1 MRGRRRWTTPR
12 RTTWRIGA
20 TPWTSTSPPKGC
32 RVRPQRPHSGP
43 TSPRCPHIPAV
54 SPYSHL
60 CSLSPYPYFPTPSPR
75 PSLSPY
81 SFSAPTSPFCPGIPT
96 TPLCPRLP
104 PLSPPPPFAP
114 LSPHGPHVPFP
125 SPYSSSVP
133 IFSQRLQC
141 SHFPLLSPYPPP
153 LFFVPILLLYRRIVL
168 SFTLFSSVHAVPM
181 SPPSPYPHNV
191 PISPRHPLS
200 VPTFPPPHPTPVQ
213 SSPPH
218 LSPRTPSVPISPQ
231 RPQRSHLPPPPP
243 YSHLPTLSPH
253 PLSVPTL
260 SHPSLCPRIPTAPTF
275 PSLSLCAPPHLRP
288 RSPPRLAQT
297 APPGVAPGLFGPHGA
312 AGLRFLPRPVVPRL
326 PRAVLRHLAPAGVR
340 RHPAP
345 PSPPF
350 GGGSPTQSPRP
361 YLRRRR
367 SLPPAH
373 RSGRHCA
380 RGAGG
385 AAQALRA
392 LWGAVLKGGGAEG
405 GVGTRWGRGGDVG
418 GVWGDGGGYGDIA
431 GMWGD
436 MGGCEDPVGTWGG
449 CGDTWRRGRHM
460 GGTQGRA

>member
-1 MRGRRRWTTPR
+1 MAEVHLIGQLLGASGFSQRRLFCKWGLHAG
-12 RTTWRIGA
+12 GA
-20 TPWTSTSPPKGC
+20 WKLLGGLCEGQTQVDDPQADDMAHWCHPLDVHFATKGLQGASPAW
-32 RVRPQRPHSGP
+32 PHSGP

-231 RPQRSHLPPPPP
+231 RPQHSHLHPPPIFPP
-243 YSHLPTLSPH
+243 PHTVPASPLHPHAVPSLPLSPYPHRPHIPLPVPLCPPPSQTPLPPQAGPDCTSRCGTRTLWAARSCWVTVSATSRRPPAATRCPASPGARGGPASPSASVTAFWGGVPNSEPPTLSTP
-253 PLSVPTL
+253 VPIA
-260 SHPSLCPRIPTAPTF
+260 SA
-275 PSLSLCAPPHLRP
+275 CAPKRP
-288 RSPPRLAQT
+288 ALCTWSWGCCSGT
-297 APPGVAPGLFGPHGA
+297 SGA
-312 AGLRFLPRPVVPRL
+312 MGCSAKR
-326 PRAVLRHLAPAGVR
+326 
-340 RHPAP
+340 
-345 PSPPF
+345 
-350 GGGSPTQSPRP
+350 GGG
-361 YLRRRR
+361 
-367 SLPPAH
+367 
-373 RSGRHCA
+373 
-380 RGAGG
+380 
-385 AAQALRA
+385 
-392 LWGAVLKGGGAEG
+392 
-405 GVGTRWGRGGDVG
+405 
-418 GVWGDGGGYGDIA
+418 
-431 GMWGD
+431 
-436 MGGCEDPVGTWGG
+436 
-449 CGDTWRRGRHM
+449 
-460 GGTQGRA
+460 